1 LLKITLH
8 GRLGVERWRWFMAR
22 CSIAM
27 KVGYFLAG
35 IGIGAAVALLLAPE
49 TGEQTRKLI
58 AKKAGEGK
66 DYVASKGRE
75 FRGQAEE
82 FVEKGK
88 GLVTKQRERLAEVL
102 ETGKEAARSALSRV

>member
-1 LLKITLH
+1 
-8 GRLGVERWRWFMAR
+8 MAR
-22 CSIAM
+22 CNIGTE
-27 KVGYFLAG
+27 VGCFLAG
-35 IGIGAAVALLLAPE
+35 VGIGAVVALLLAPK

-58 AKKAGEGK
+58 AKKAEEGK

-82 FVEKGK
+82 LVEKGK

-102 ETGKEAARSALSRV
+102 ETGKEAARSTLSRV